1 MEKHDK
7 FLDLDSAIKVFIIER
22 KFKLAI
28 KYLMMI
34 DSKDFSIEFFT
45 LALKSNAFDIA
56 FYLYSKYENEIVKD
70 HNKSVKALLD
80 SFSSSN
86 KYLKAKLHMTY
97 VLFPI
102 FSFGE
107 AKSFISIV

>member
-1 MEKHDK
+1 LEKHEK

-34 DSKDFSIEFFT
+34 DKKDFSIDFFT
-45 LALKSNAFDIA
+45 LSLRSNAFDVA
-56 FYLYSKYENEIVKD
+56 FYLYSKFENEIVKD
-70 HNKSVKALLD
+70 HNKSVNALLD
-80 SFSSSN
+80 SFRNSN
-86 KYLKAKLHMTY
+86 KYLKAKLYMTY
-97 VLFPI
+97 ILFPI

-107 AKSFISIV
+107 AKSFLSIV